1 MITIMQLINTYSF
14 GGAEK
19 LVFDLATRL
28 DKGKFNVLICS
39 IVKREG
45 KAAAQL
51 CKDLESCGVRVLSL
65 NKPPN
70 KKRLNAII
78 RLCKYLR
85 ENHIN
90 ILHTHCSSPDFYGKL
105 AAIMSPTQTVFST
118 IHTIKGGNDFYQSLL
133 NYSTTKYIA
142 ISKTV
147 ERYAICEL
155 RIPSE
160 KIEVIYN
167 AVDIN
172 KFKSLSTDKKSK
184 LRELAIVNAKKIVT
198 NIGNIREA
206 KGQIYLIE
214 AARLVLNE
222 FADTHFIIVGD
233 DLLEPELACHLKK
246 EVEIAGMQDKIS
258 FIGMRSDI
266 PEILSITDL
275 FVLPSLRE
283 GLPLAL
289 LEAMATGIPV
299 IATSVGSNPEI
310 VTDGING
317 FLVPPKDSDALAQK
331 INEALLNMERAKRL
345 GREGQNTVE
354 RSFTVEQMVNKYEQ
368 LYLNFNRINH

>member
-1 MITIMQLINTYSF
+1 
-14 GGAEK
+14 
-19 LVFDLATRL
+19 
-28 DKGKFNVLICS
+28 
-39 IVKREG
+39 
-45 KAAAQL
+45 
-51 CKDLESCGVRVLSL
+51 
-65 NKPPN
+65 
-70 KKRLNAII
+70 
-78 RLCKYLR
+78 
-85 ENHIN
+85 
-90 ILHTHCSSPDFYGKL
+90 
-105 AAIMSPTQTVFST
+105 
-118 IHTIKGGNDFYQSLL
+118 
-133 NYSTTKYIA
+133 
-142 ISKTV
+142 
-147 ERYAICEL
+147 
-155 RIPSE
+155 
-160 KIEVIYN
+160 
-167 AVDIN
+167 
-172 KFKSLSTDKKSK
+172 
-184 LRELAIVNAKKIVT
+184 
-198 NIGNIREA
+198 
-206 KGQIYLIE
+206 
-214 AARLVLNE
+214 
-222 FADTHFIIVGD
+222 
-233 DLLEPELACHLKK
+233 
-246 EVEIAGMQDKIS
+246 MQDKIS